1 MTNKRHA
8 GFLLM
13 VLAAELAGCND
24 AGATSPTAAALP
36 QPTPTPAPPTPSGPG
51 YAVADVTLSGVVF
64 EMTPTG
70 RVPIEGARV
79 YLADDQDIGT
89 DTNGF
94 FSFRPVWVCRHVLPV
109 ARSGSHQH
117 QCDQRRLHRPAGA
130 ASITW
135 LEGPRLARSVSLR
148 RYATR
153 HSARQS
159 VKRSRRY
166 FFGRSIRTTSEFCR
180 ERSNTRCFPSG
191 VMSKSFKKPRSLS

>member
-1 MTNKRHA
+1 
-8 GFLLM
+8 M

-94 FSFRPVWVCRHVLPV
+94 FSFRPVWVCPCTFYRWLAADHTNTSVTKVGYTDPPGQPALPGLKGPGWRV
-109 ARSGSHQH
+109 VSVYGDTRLDIQLV
-117 QCDQRRLHRPAGA
+117 RR
-130 ASITW
+130 
-135 LEGPRLARSVSLR
+135 
-148 RYATR
+148 
-153 HSARQS
+153 
-159 VKRSRRY
+159 
-166 FFGRSIRTTSEFCR
+166 
-180 ERSNTRCFPSG
+180 
-191 VMSKSFKKPRSLS
+191 